1 MLGTCYGSLEICR
14 RDVRLVLSVEIVPA
28 KRTRTTVSA
37 MAHDFTYVT
46 NMTSAAGSHI
56 SQARSL
62 AESIHDDSTKQAVR
76 ALVEAVGGAVDA
88 INQLVETLK

>member
-1 MLGTCYGSLEICR
+1 
-14 RDVRLVLSVEIVPA
+14 
-28 KRTRTTVSA
+28 

-46 NMTSAAGSHI
+46 SMTSSAGSHVTT
-56 SQARSL
+56 ARGM
-62 AESIHDDSTKQAVR
+62 AASIHDESTRQAVS